1 MVRAA
6 REKNPTLGMF
16 NGTETATEYFS
27 GVGSFATPGMFQYYS
42 STFFPCANHTQEV
55 SGLQFTITQV
65 AEIISNVIELVQA
78 LKYSAM

>member
-16 NGTETATEYFS
+16 NRTETATEYFS
-27 GVGSFATPGMFQYYS
+27 GAGSFATPGMFQYYS

-55 SGLQFTITQV
+55 SVLQFTITRV
-65 AEIISNVIELVQA
+65 VEIISNEIESVQA